1 MENAVIVSAV
11 RTAVGKSGRGSLTG
25 ARPEAMAAACAVEA
39 LKRSGVSAGAVEDVI
54 LGCAFPEAEQ
64 GMNIARLV
72 GLLAGLPNESAGFT
86 LNRQC
91 SSGLQS
97 ISLANDRIRLSESEV
112 MMAGGVESM
121 SRIPM
126 GGNLISPDYD
136 LVQKQPEAYMSMGLT
151 AERVAEKYNIT
162 REEQDSFAVESH
174 QKAAAAIKAGKF
186 EAEIVPIKYKKSHLD
201 SKRKLITEEFEF
213 KVDEGVRADTT
224 LEGLAKLKAVFKVNG
239 TVTAGNCSQT
249 SDGAAMTLL
258 TSESYAQENN
268 ITPIARL
275 IKYAVIGVPPEIMGI
290 GPAFA
295 IPKVLEKAGMKLED
309 IDLFEINE
317 AFASQAVATVKEL
330 GIPLNKVNVNG
341 GAIALGH
348 PLGCTGAKL
357 TVQLLHEMKR
367 RGNKFGIVSMCIG
380 GGMGA
385 AGIFEML

>member
-1 MENAVIVSAV
+1 
-11 RTAVGKSGRGSLTG
+11 
-25 ARPEAMAAACAVEA
+25 
-39 LKRSGVSAGAVEDVI
+39 
-54 LGCAFPEAEQ
+54 
-64 GMNIARLV
+64 
-72 GLLAGLPNESAGFT
+72 
-86 LNRQC
+86 
-91 SSGLQS
+91 
-97 ISLANDRIRLSESEV
+97 

-249 SDGAAMTLL
+249 SDGAAMTIL